1 MPIALALVASALI
14 HAAALLGPGW
24 ELPGVN
30 AAEPPPT
37 IDAVLVKPVMR
48 ADAAPVARPAPK
60 PPADKPRPRPAAAAE
75 PMFTTPP
82 AAVAPSAAPAGAP
95 AVQPIA
101 VPLAPSAGDTA
112 PGSARGITPEP
123 VVAPPVPVRISL
135 PAKGRM
141 RYVITRGEGG
151 FVVGQAVHTWE
162 QDGFT
167 YKLQSVTETTG
178 LAAIFKPARVVQT
191 SQGEV
196 TAEGLRP
203 LEFRHERVGGV
214 DTARFDWSRHTV
226 AYAGREDSIA
236 AGAQDMLSMYYQLV
250 LLAPAGGVLDIAIAT
265 GRKLENYR
273 FEILGE
279 EVVTLPARE
288 RRAMRVRIRSGN
300 DMIELW
306 LDVGKGAD
314 MRGLPLKIR
323 FTDRKGEIFDQVA
336 DDMNTQEIQ

>member
-1 MPIALALVASALI
+1 MPLILALAASALI

-30 AAEPPPT
+30 AADPPPT
-37 IDAVLVKPVMR
+37 IDAVLVKPAVR
-48 ADAAPVARPAPK
+48 AEAVPVARPAPR
-60 PPADKPRPRPAAAAE
+60 PPADKPRPRPVVAAA
-75 PMFTTPP
+75 PT
-82 AAVAPSAAPAGAP
+82 AAASPS
-95 AVQPIA
+95 
-101 VPLAPSAGDTA
+101 
-112 PGSARGITPEP
+112 P
-123 VVAPPVPVRISL
+123 VVAAATPVETPAVAVPPAPTLEPAPIPVPVRISL

-162 QDGFT
+162 HDGFA

-191 SQGEV
+191 SRGEV
-196 TAEGLRP
+196 TADGLKP
-203 LEFRHERVGGV
+203 HEFRHERVGGL
-214 DTARFDWSRHTV
+214 DTANFDWSRRVV
-226 AYAGREDSIA
+226 AYAGREDSVA
-236 AGAQDMLSMYYQLV
+236 AGAQDMLSMYYQVV
-250 LLAPAGGVLDIAIAT
+250 LLAPAGGVLDIPIAT

-273 FEILGE
+273 FETLGE

-300 DMIELW
+300 DTIELW

-323 FTDRKGEIFDQVA
+323 FTDRKGEIFDQFA
-336 DDMNTQEIQ
+336 DEIDIQETQ